1 MDVMG
6 TPARRRALGLMLG
19 LVLVA
24 GLSACGD
31 DDAAPEAGMIVGGE
45 PIGSAAGDCLAF
57 DEDTLAAQEFA
68 FDGTLTA
75 ASADGEQATFEVH
88 QWFRGGEGTTATY
101 GAGGLLST
109 EAQALV
115 GTSLV
120 VGERYLISGSD
131 GFVWAC
137 GYSLTYDTAVAAEWA
152 EVFGA

>member
-1 MDVMG
+1 MDV
-6 TPARRRALGLMLG
+6 TRIPAQRRAMGLVLG

-24 GLSACGD
+24 GLTACGD
-31 DDAAPEAGMIVGGE
+31 DDAAVAIVGGE
-45 PIGSAAGDCLAF
+45 PIGNATGGDCLAF
-57 DEDTLAAQEFA
+57 DENTLAAQDFA

-75 ASADGEQATFEVH
+75 ASADAELATFEVH
-88 QWFRGGEGTTATY
+88 EWFRGGEGTTATF

-109 EAQALV
+109 DAQALI
-115 GTSLV
+115 GTSLE

-152 EVFGA
+152 EVFAG